1 MKEKFE
7 RESERRQAALKD
19 YKELELQ
26 MTETKTQLKVRDSQ
40 LKQTDEE
47 NRTLNQVRIITLFL
61 GSTLHTPWTI
71 NNVIK
76 GGFNI
81 T

>member
-47 NRTLNQVRIITLFL
+47 NRTLNQVKMTSFFKELTTFQDSIRKMCRL
-61 GSTLHTPWTI
+61 
-71 NNVIK
+71 
-76 GGFNI
+76 
-81 T
+81 